1 MKQIIVKYGLRSKDT
16 KTLYQVSF
24 QSNDGADNCNSTS
37 VSICPSNSEGVWLAD
52 SIEQVQKALKKETK
66 WYNSSY
72 ENPIIDDYYLVPS
85 RYPEIIEI
93 VLELPCGTKL

>member
-1 MKQIIVKYGLRSKDT
+1 MKIVKYGLRSKDT

-24 QSNDGADNCNSTS
+24 QSNDGDDNCNSTR
-37 VSICPSNSEGVWLAD
+37 VELCPANSEGVWLAD
-52 SIEQVQKALKKETK
+52 SIEQVKKALNQETK

-72 ENPIIDDYYLVPS
+72 ENPMIDSYYLVPS

-93 VLELPCGTKL
+93 ILELPDGTTM